1 MGQLT
6 HLGANLVHQWS
17 AFTPVVMRLRTHAVQ
32 LKRGYFGLI
41 FPLLAIRGQ
50 TAFATF
56 NFTTLLRLLTTI
68 PHVSPRPYPIP
79 TFTTIA
85 SSELIH

>member
-6 HLGANLVHQWS
+6 HLRANPVHEWS
-17 AFTPVVMRLRTHAVQ
+17 ALTPVVMRLRTHAFQ
-32 LKRGYFGLI
+32 LQRGYFGLI
-41 FPLLAIRGQ
+41 FPLLTIRGQ
-50 TAFATF
+50 TAFATS

-68 PHVSPRPYPIP
+68 HCVSSRPHPVP
-79 TFTTIA
+79 TFTSIA